1 MDNVSKKI
9 RARYGLTCS
18 QLPPQAPGFENWNY
32 TVENV
37 DGALQVAIK
46 IYEKGHLVMMKILM
60 ILLMKILM
68 VLMILMMKILGHFRW
83 R

>member
-1 MDNVSKKI
+1 MKCHFQVF
-9 RARYGLTCS
+9 AYF
-18 QLPPQAPGFENWNY
+18 QAPGFENWNY

>member
-1 MDNVSKKI
+1 MKCHFQVF
-9 RARYGLTCS
+9 AYF
-18 QLPPQAPGFENWNY
+18 QAPGFENWNY

-46 IYEKGHLVMMKILM
+46 IYEKGHLVMMKILI

>member
-1 MDNVSKKI
+1 MK
-9 RARYGLTCS
+9 CHF
-18 QLPPQAPGFENWNY
+18 QLFAYFQAPGFENWNY

>member
-1 MDNVSKKI
+1 MKCHFQVF
-9 RARYGLTCS
+9 AYF
-18 QLPPQAPGFENWNY
+18 QAPGFENWNY

-46 IYEKGHLVMMKILM
+46 IYEKGHLVMMKILL

-68 VLMILMMKILGHFRW
+68 VLMILMMKILGHFMW
-83 R
+83 L

>member
-37 DGALQVAIK
+37 DGALQVRDDK
-46 IYEKGHLVMMKILM
+46 TQRNDDGDDKTQ
-60 ILLMKILM
+60 
-68 VLMILMMKILGHFRW
+68 
-83 R
+83 

>member
-37 DGALQVAIK
+37 DGALQVMIK
-46 IYEKGHLVMMKILM
+46 AKQL
-60 ILLMKILM
+60 
-68 VLMILMMKILGHFRW
+68 
-83 R
+83 

>member
-1 MDNVSKKI
+1 MKCHFQVF
-9 RARYGLTCS
+9 AYF
-18 QLPPQAPGFENWNY
+18 QAPGFENWNY

-68 VLMILMMKILGHFRW
+68 VLMILMMKILGHFMW
-83 R
+83 L

>member
-1 MDNVSKKI
+1 MKCHFQVFAS
-9 RARYGLTCS
+9 Y
-18 QLPPQAPGFENWNY
+18 QAPGFENWNY

>member
-1 MDNVSKKI
+1 MKCHFQVF
-9 RARYGLTCS
+9 AYF
-18 QLPPQAPGFENWNY
+18 QAPGFENWNY

-60 ILLMKILM
+60 ILLMKRLM